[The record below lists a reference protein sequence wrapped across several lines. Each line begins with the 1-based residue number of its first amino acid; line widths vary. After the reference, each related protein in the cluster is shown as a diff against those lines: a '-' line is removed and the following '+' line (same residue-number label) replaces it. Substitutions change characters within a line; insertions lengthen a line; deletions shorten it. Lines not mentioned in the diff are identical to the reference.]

1 MLTILDILSKV
12 LLGMGVA
19 MFISNKSKKKS
30 ENSKQYESWKVGLS
44 LSLGVVLTFI
54 VAIIEN
60 SIEAGL
66 L

>member
-19 MFISNKSKKKS
+19 MLISNKSKKKS
-30 ENSKQYESWKVGLS
+30 ENNKQYENWQIWLS
-44 LSLGVVLTFI
+44 LSLGVVFTFI

-66 L
+66 F